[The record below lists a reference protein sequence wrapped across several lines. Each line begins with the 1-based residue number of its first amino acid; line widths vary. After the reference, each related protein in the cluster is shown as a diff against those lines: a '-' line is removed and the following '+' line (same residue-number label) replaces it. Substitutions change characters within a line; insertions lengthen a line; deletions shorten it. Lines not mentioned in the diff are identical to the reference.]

1 MKKLTHTINRGYKFR
16 FYPTQRQKELLKSYF
31 GANRWVWNKALDYCS
46 TYYSKY
52 EESVSPIDFSRE
64 LTQLKKLEPFEW
76 LNENPATTYG
86 QTLRDLTSAF
96 SKFFKDGYGYPAFK
110 SRHDNQSVRFQ
121 LDQRI
126 IHRLYEKGKF
136 IKPSKAF
143 GECRFTWSRVPKG
156 IPKMMTLSL
165 DKTGRYWVSFN
176 VEEEVSVL
184 PFTHSKV
191 GADLGLEHALILS
204 NGKKYENPRFL
215 ATKKAQ
221 LKRLQQR
228 LARQVK
234 GSNRWREIKR
244 RIAKLHWT
252 IGNQRRDYLHK
263 LTTELIRDN
272 QVIAVEDLNV
282 KGMSSSAKGTIEQP
296 GRMVKQKSGLNKS
309 ILDVSFGS
317 IVAMLEYKAKFYGR
331 EVIKINRF
339 FPSSKLCSCCGEK
352 MESMPLKT
360 REWTC
365 PSCGEHHDRDVNAA
379 TNILN
384 EALTPTGGGKHK
396 LAA

>member
-16 FYPTQRQKELLKSYF
+16 FYPTHRQKELLKSYF

-46 TYYSKY
+46 TYYSRY
-52 EESVSPIDFSRE
+52 EE
-64 LTQLKKLEPFEW
+64 
-76 LNENPATTYG
+76 
-86 QTLRDLTSAF
+86 
-96 SKFFKDGYGYPAFK
+96 
-110 SRHDNQSVRFQ
+110 
-121 LDQRI
+121 
-126 IHRLYEKGKF
+126 
-136 IKPSKAF
+136 
-143 GECRFTWSRVPKG
+143 
-156 IPKMMTLSL
+156 
-165 DKTGRYWVSFN
+165 
-176 VEEEVSVL
+176 SVL

-204 NGKKYENPRFL
+204 NGKKFENPRIL
-215 ATKKAQ
+215 AKKKAQ
-221 LKRLQQR
+221 LKTLQQR

-234 GSNRWREIKR
+234 GSNRWRETKR

-263 LTTELIRDN
+263 LTTELIRNN

-282 KGMSSSAKGTIEQP
+282 KGLSSSAKGTIEQP

-317 IVAMLEYKAKFYGR
+317 IVAMLEYKAEFYGR

-352 MESMPLKT
+352 MEAMPLKT

-365 PSCGEHHDRDVNAA
+365 RLVESITIEM
-379 TNILN
+379 
-384 EALTPTGGGKHK
+384 
-396 LAA
+396 

>member
-1 MKKLTHTINRGYKFR
+1 MKKATHTINRGYKFR
-16 FYPTQRQKELLKSYF
+16 FYPTHRQKELLKSYF

-46 TYYSKY
+46 TYYAKY

-76 LNENPATTYG
+76 LNEIPTATCQ

-96 SKFFKDGYGYPAFK
+96 SKFFKKDSGYPAFK
-110 SRHDNQSVRFQ
+110 KRHDNQSVRFT
-121 LDQRI
+121 LDQRRI
-126 IHRLYEKGKF
+126 NNLYLAGKK
-136 IKPSKAF
+136 IRPTKAF
-143 GECRFTWSRVPKG
+143 GDCRITWSRIPKG
-156 IPKMMTLSL
+156 IPKMMTISL

-176 VEEEVSVL
+176 VEEEAAVL
-184 PFTHSKV
+184 PFTHQKI
-191 GADLGLEHALILS
+191 GADLGLENALILS

-215 ATKKAQ
+215 AKKKAQ
-221 LKRLQQR
+221 LKTLQQR
-228 LARQVK
+228 LSRQVK
-234 GSNRWREIKR
+234 GSNRWRETKR

-252 IGNQRRDYLHK
+252 IGNQRREYLHK

-282 KGMSSSAKGTIEQP
+282 KGMSSSAKGTIETP

-309 ILDVSFGS
+309 ILDVSFGT
-317 IVAMLEYKAKFYGR
+317 IVAMLEYKAEFYGR

-352 MESMPLKT
+352 VESMPLKT

-379 TNILN
+379 TNILK
-384 EALTPTGGGKHK
+384 EALTPAGGGKQK